1 MSVLNESVVS
11 FGGTTGEIPFA
22 SLDLDLVFGG
32 FLEGEAVF
40 FTFFSGLALGD
51 GEAYLETFLGEAE
64 TDPGLLELF
73 NFLAEFDLEFAIVAV
88 ICYLSLFII
97 LVLDPLL
104 EFLICCGW
112 SKS

>member
-40 FTFFSGLALGD
+40 FTFFSGLA
-51 GEAYLETFLGEAE
+51 
-64 TDPGLLELF
+64 
-73 NFLAEFDLEFAIVAV
+73 
-88 ICYLSLFII
+88 
-97 LVLDPLL
+97 
-104 EFLICCGW
+104 
-112 SKS
+112 